1 MKGFKK
7 TAPFSKNYRK
17 GGTTYIKTM
26 FGGGDIEPMK
36 PAKPAKPAK
45 RMKPDKPMPK
55 EYNWRKYDP
64 DSSWYMEGDTTFAI
78 PPKARGR
85 RFSRQYKKDKKWRK
99 E

>member
-1 MKGFKK
+1 MKNNLN
-7 TAPFSKNYRK
+7 AL
-17 GGTTYIKTM
+17 GGASQQVDLFLKQLE
-26 FGGGDIEPMK
+26 DK
-36 PAKPAKPAK
+36 
-45 RMKPDKPMPK
+45 DKPMPK

-64 DSSWYMEGDTTFAI
+64 DSSWYMEGDTTFAK